1 MKIEH
6 LNLGRVRMIYP
17 EISKDG
23 VRKQLI
29 RVFLRLLHVIP
40 GKGMVMGMLAKIPRV
55 RKTYHWSFRFFPHE
69 ILFEVQGSKMYV
81 RPRDGAI
88 DRELLM
94 TKIYEKAETSVFH
107 KFIRRGM
114 TVLDLGANIGYFT
127 LIAAKLVGPE
137 GKVFAFEPEPANF
150 SLLQRNVNI
159 NGYENV
165 TLVQKAVSDKN
176 GVEELYLCS
185 DSWGHSLCSFKRDED
200 LISVPVTSLDQ
211 FFSDD
216 IAIDFIKMDIEGA
229 EGKAVQGMERILGKG
244 DVKVMIIEV
253 HREELERQGSSFRQL
268 WDKLTTFGFQSCEMN
283 DKTTKGIDFGQ
294 ALYLANKGGGYINL
308 LCLRK

>member
-1 MKIEH
+1 MTF
-6 LNLGRVRMIYP
+6 P

-23 VRKQLI
+23 VRK
-29 RVFLRLLHVIP
+29 RLFRLFFRLVGVIP
-40 GKGMVMGMLAKIPRV
+40 RGGIRRLGRVPGV
-55 RKTYHWSFRFFPHE
+55 RKTYHWLVRFSPQE
-69 ILFEVQGSKMYV
+69 MLLEVQGNKMYIT
-81 RPRDGAI
+81 PPDSALS
-88 DRELLM
+88 RELLLCG
-94 TKIYEKAETSVFH
+94 TYENGEVRVFH
-107 KFIRRGM
+107 ELLRRGM

-185 DSWGHSLCSFKRDED
+185 DSWGHSLSSVNRGED

-211 FFSDD
+211 FFSED

-229 EGKAVQGMERILGKG
+229 EKKALQGMERILGKG
-244 DVKVMIIEV
+244 DVKAMVIEF
-253 HREELERQGSSFRQL
+253 HFDELQSQGSSFEEIWHQTKSL
-268 WDKLTTFGFQSCEMN
+268 GFEFYEMKDN
-283 DKTTKGIDFGQ
+283 GIAGVDFQQ
-294 ALYLANKGGGYINL
+294 ALSLADKIGGDVNL